1 MHLLKEKHYQA
12 LNAAKDHGTTE
23 TIEELD
29 KLRKTLE
36 DKIGDFMEIGE
47 EQDMLMGKHEAVQH
61 SFGENRV
68 KVEKGSKIIQVL

>member
-1 MHLLKEKHYQA
+1 MQLLREEHDED

-36 DKIGDFMEIGE
+36 DKIFDVMEIGV
-47 EQDMLMGKHEAVQH
+47 EQDMLMG
-61 SFGENRV
+61 NN
-68 KVEKGSKIIQVL
+68 

>member
-12 LNAAKDHGTTE
+12 LNAAKNHGTTE

-36 DKIGDFMEIGE
+36 DKIFDVMEIGV
-47 EQDMLMGKHEAVQH
+47 EQDMLMG
-61 SFGENRV
+61 NN
-68 KVEKGSKIIQVL
+68 